1 MTSFPSRDLAALR
14 FRERLGGCFSTRVTD
29 DFRAGFAQGRRARTS
44 IRIDLTVD
52 FDDADALLRDPS
64 TPARPSGRAW
74 VPVLSSAPLTIEG
87 GECVLNEPDPD
98 QVETWHARYRLVLVA
113 DDGGRYVLD
122 GFKELHDHP
131 GLDAWSDTAIL
142 NLTLR
147 TDDGRTLGAGRARAA
162 WPGPLRALRL
172 GRGPWAPWAPWA
184 IEVRGV
190 ADAGRRREYELAAL
204 KLLTRHLRRIYGG
217 PLDEARRFPAG
228 TGRRPAAPGR
238 RALRLPE
245 PEIRWCGEGGRW
257 HEGAEVGADGWLR
270 LIRYRGGAKGPVLL
284 AAGFGMSTGA
294 FVTDTIR
301 TNLAEFLVEHGY
313 DVWLFDYRASID
325 LPSSATQFTID
336 AIATED
342 WPAAVA
348 EVRRVTGAADVQAYG
363 HCVGS
368 GSLLMALAAGK
379 LPDVRSAVCAQFPLH
394 PVTSRLN
401 RLKTTLHVSEL
412 LTAAGLRLV
421 RPARRFTLPNAAVD
435 LALRA
440 VPVPSP
446 ERCGQALCRWINA
459 IFGCTHRH
467 AQLNQATHE
476 ALHGMFGVGNIA
488 SLQHLATMMRAGLAV
503 DAAGGDV
510 YTRDPR
516 FLRLPIHFLQ
526 GTENYIFLPEGSAR
540 TLRWLRDA
548 NGPELY
554 SRSLLPGYAHLDAI
568 IGQNADRDVYP
579 LILQHLQA
587 PAEVP
592 ESPVEAERKPVEA
605 EREAASGPSR

>member
-1 MTSFPSRDLAALR
+1 MSIVSRPEIPSSEPDVASFPSRDLAALR
-14 FRERLGGCFSTRVTD
+14 FRERLRGYFSTRVTD
-29 DFRAGFAQGRRARTS
+29 DFQAGFARGHSARTS
-44 IRIDLTVD
+44 VRIDLTVD
-52 FDDADALLRDPS
+52 FDDADALLRDQS
-64 TPARPSGRAW
+64 TPGRPSGSVR
-74 VPVLSSAPLTIEG
+74 VPILSSTALTIED
-87 GECVLNEPDPD
+87 GECVLSEPDPD
-98 QVETWHARYRLVLVA
+98 RVETWHARYRLLLVA
-113 DDGGRYVLD
+113 DDGGRYILE
-122 GFKELHDHP
+122 GFKVLHDHP
-131 GLDAWSDTAIL
+131 GLDAWSDTTTL

-147 TDDGRTLGAGRARAA
+147 TDDGRTLGAGRARSA
-162 WPGPLRALRL
+162 WRGPLRALRL
-172 GRGPWAPWAPWA
+172 ARRVRAPWA

-190 ADAGRRREYELAAL
+190 TDAGRRREYELAAL
-204 KLLTRHLRRIYGG
+204 KLLARHLRRIYGG
-217 PLDEARRFPAG
+217 PLDEARRFPAA
-228 TGRRPAAPGR
+228 TAHRPAGPRR

-245 PEIRWCGEGGRW
+245 PEVRWCGEGGRW

-270 LIRYRGGAKGPVLL
+270 LIRYRGGEKGPVLL
-284 AAGFGMSTGA
+284 AAGFAMSTGA
-294 FVTDTIR
+294 FVTDAIR
-301 TNLAEFLVEHGY
+301 TNLTEFLVEHGY

-325 LPSSATQFTID
+325 LPSSTTQFTID

-342 WPAAVA
+342 WPTAVA

-379 LPDVRSAVCAQFPLH
+379 LPDVRSVVCAQFPLH
-394 PVTSRLN
+394 LVTSRLN
-401 RLKTTLHVSEL
+401 RLKIALRVSEL

-440 VPVPSP
+440 LPMAPS

-488 SLQHLATMMRAGLAV
+488 SLRHLASMMRAGRAV

-516 FLRLPIHFLQ
+516 FLRLPIHLLQ

-554 SRSLLPGYAHLDAI
+554 SRSILPGYAHLDAV

-579 LILQHLQA
+579 LILQHLEASAEVLTA
-587 PAEVP
+587 PAEV
-592 ESPVEAERKPVEA
+592 EL
-605 EREAASGPSR
+605 SR